1 MSVFSL
7 FNRLGRIFAG
17 DRRKRSIELSELI
30 IRLDTILR
38 DIREVTDR
46 LVSRYKELVREAL
59 VAKSEKKNERALVY
73 ANEAAQV
80 SKYIKKALITEMIV
94 EQVKLRL
101 ETLENVADIAKA
113 LASISPLLHIAKDY
127 VSDIAPNLAIGLELT
142 ISKTKELVAS
152 TTDAFQVKVE
162 DALVISPE
170 ARELLSKVEKSVE
183 ERLSQLPEIPPEL
196 IVGKEQPIST
206 VVENVRPPERG
217 METPVA
223 LPAKAKPRKAQLP
236 REEIAKHILETAR
249 THGGFIE
256 VSLLA
261 ERLGVSREDIIET
274 LIDLERQGKISLIY
288 QRP

>member
-1 MSVFSL
+1 VSIFSL

-17 DRRKRSIELSELI
+17 DRRRSVELSELI
-30 IRLDTILR
+30 VRLDTILR
-38 DIREVTDR
+38 DIREVADR

-80 SKYIKKALITEMIV
+80 AKYIKKALITEMIV

-127 VSDIAPNLAIGLELT
+127 VSEVAPNLAIGLELT
-142 ISKTKELVAS
+142 ISKTRELVAS
-152 TTDAFQVKVE
+152 STDAYEVKVE
-162 DALVISPE
+162 DVLVISPE
-170 ARELLSKVEKSVE
+170 AKELLSKVEKSVE

-196 IVGKEQPIST
+196 IVGKGQPVSAIAES
-206 VVENVRPPERG
+206 VRPPER
-217 METPVA
+217 VA
-223 LPAKAKPRKAQLP
+223 EAQAVAVATAKPRKARLP
-236 REEIAKHILETAR
+236 REEIARHILEVAR
-249 THGGFIE
+249 SHGGFIE
-256 VSLLA
+256 VGLLA

-274 LIDLERQGKISLIY
+274 LIDLEKQGKISLIY
-288 QRP
+288 QKS

>member
-7 FNRLGRIFAG
+7 FNRLGKVFAG
-17 DRRKRSIELSELI
+17 DRKRKSIELSELI

-38 DIREVTDR
+38 DIREVGDR
-46 LVSRYKELVREAL
+46 LVNRYKELVREAL
-59 VAKSEKKNERALVY
+59 VAKSEKKNEKALVY

-113 LASISPLLHIAKDY
+113 LASISPLLHIAKNY
-127 VSDIAPNLAIGLELT
+127 VSEIAPNLAVGLELT
-142 ISKTKELVAS
+142 ISKTRELVAGS
-152 TTDAFQVKVE
+152 TDVYEVKVE

-170 ARELLSKVEKSVE
+170 AKELLSKVEKSVE

-196 IVGKEQPIST
+196 IVGRGQPLST
-206 VVENVRPPERG
+206 LVEGVRPPEKAA
-217 METPVA
+217 EAQAAVVA
-223 LPAKAKPRKAQLP
+223 TAKPRKARLP
-236 REEIAKHILETAR
+236 KEEIARHILEVVR
-249 THGGFIE
+249 SHGGFIE
-256 VSLLA
+256 VGLLA

-274 LIDLERQGKISLIY
+274 LIDLEKQGKISLIY
-288 QRP
+288 QKP